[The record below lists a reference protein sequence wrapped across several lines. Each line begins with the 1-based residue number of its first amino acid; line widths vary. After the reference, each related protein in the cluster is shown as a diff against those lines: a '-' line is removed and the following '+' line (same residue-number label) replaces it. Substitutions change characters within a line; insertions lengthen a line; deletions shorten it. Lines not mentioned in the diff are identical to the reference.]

1 MEKTDTG
8 ILLNPNNIKLQR
20 FYFKQTV
27 KLIGINTIFRPLIDS
42 SKQYNGVGELD
53 AFYKTPEVVGCIFEE
68 HPTEK
73 TFKKCGWVAELS
85 TDASIIHVPYD
96 LKGLE
101 RGSLF
106 IVPSALDNSKGRLFK
121 VLELSTIAVYPASV
135 ACKIAPVWES
145 TYNETELNFKNNNF
159 SLLRDDKE
167 SN

>member
-1 MEKTDTG
+1 MDKQDTG

-20 FYFKQTV
+20 FYFNQMV
-27 KLIGINTIFRPLIDS
+27 KLIGIITLFRPLIDS

-53 AFYKTPEVVGCIFEE
+53 AYYKQPEKVGCIFDE

-73 TFKKCGWVAELS
+73 TMKKCGWVAELN
-85 TDASIIHVPYD
+85 TDTSIIHVPYD

-121 VLELSTIAVYPASV
+121 VLELSTIAVYPASI
-135 ACKIAPVWES
+135 ACKIGPVYES
-145 TYNETELNFKNNNF
+145 TYNETDLNFKNNNF
-159 SLLRDDKE
+159 SLIRDDRE
-167 SN
+167 D